1 MRLSQRIC
9 RPRSLASLAAA
20 LAVAAG
26 LAVSQTPAG
35 GADVPA
41 PQVRIENFRF
51 EPAEIVVTRGGT
63 VTWLNRDEELHA
75 VVAADGSFASPGIDT
90 DARYSHEFDAPGRY
104 EYRCALHPQMKGTV
118 VVR

>member
-1 MRLSQRIC
+1 MAGLT
-9 RPRSLASLAAA
+9 AA

-26 LAVSQTPAG
+26 LGLGQAPAG

-63 VTWLNRDEELHA
+63 VTWVNLDEDLHA
-75 VVAADGSFASPGIDT
+75 VVAADESFTSPGLDT
-90 DARYSHEFDAPGRY
+90 DARYAHEFDAPGRY